1 MCRKILL
8 SSFAAITIALAGAV
22 SAQNAAITG
31 DGNEPFSAADP
42 VPNAEAQA
50 KTEKMLKEESAE
62 IYGDGGPSSAA
73 DPVPDAEAQAKTEK
87 MLKEDEKMLQ
97 GN

>member
-50 KTEKMLKEESAE
+50 KTEKMLKE
-62 IYGDGGPSSAA
+62 
-73 DPVPDAEAQAKTEK
+73 
-87 MLKEDEKMLQ
+87 DEKMLQ